1 MTDLSRERRNG
12 ILLSYG
18 SIAIRNVAA
27 LLLIP
32 FIINH
37 LGVSDY
43 GIYSLVSAL
52 AGYLIVLEFGLANT
66 TIRFLSVY
74 QANNEKEKA
83 SEFISSMVVIYGALA
98 ACVICIGLIIWHQ
111 LPSIFQHSMSLPE
124 IQLLQVAFLVLVIRN
139 LL

>member
-18 SIAIRNVAA
+18 SIAIRNIAA

-74 QANNEKEKA
+74 QANNEKDKA
-83 SEFISSMVVIYGALA
+83 SEFISSMVVIYLS
-98 ACVICIGLIIWHQ
+98 LIHI
-111 LPSIFQHSMSLPE
+111 
-124 IQLLQVAFLVLVIRN
+124 
-139 LL
+139 

>member
-52 AGYLIVLEFGLANT
+52 AGYLLYWNLA
-66 TIRFLSVY
+66 
-74 QANNEKEKA
+74 
-83 SEFISSMVVIYGALA
+83 
-98 ACVICIGLIIWHQ
+98 
-111 LPSIFQHSMSLPE
+111 
-124 IQLLQVAFLVLVIRN
+124 
-139 LL
+139 

>member
-18 SIAIRNVAA
+18 SIAIRNIAA

-43 GIYSLVSAL
+43 GIYLSL
-52 AGYLIVLEFGLANT
+52 IH
-66 TIRFLSVY
+66 I
-74 QANNEKEKA
+74 
-83 SEFISSMVVIYGALA
+83 
-98 ACVICIGLIIWHQ
+98 
-111 LPSIFQHSMSLPE
+111 
-124 IQLLQVAFLVLVIRN
+124 
-139 LL
+139 